1 MKIIRLCKYL
11 IYVNLQEFSFLFE
24 FLSYVYHPFLS
35 AHCIT
40 EESSAYCVRH
50 DDFFAII
57 KLGFTPLL
65 IEVRSIQIGLNRQ
78 VTFVTHMLP

>member
-1 MKIIRLCKYL
+1 MKIIHLCKYL

-40 EESSAYCVRH
+40 EDSSAYFIRH

-57 KLGFTPLL
+57 KLGLL
-65 IEVRSIQIGLNRQ
+65 RFL
-78 VTFVTHMLP
+78 